1 MTRDTEELQRIWH
14 STVHRWNRKRLS
26 GRGRPFWDVLILT
39 AANATQA
46 RGYGLELQRRRE
58 IGMIGPDTQVLIV
71 PDRAGKRIGS
81 GGATLWALR
90 AYAAGVISGLR
101 TGKGV
106 RIADCGLRIADLSND
121 YSGSQSKIQNPK
133 SQISNLKSEIRN
145 PKLRN
150 PQSAI
155 RNPQSAIRNPEDLFR
170 GKRVLMLHCGGEG
183 RRVPS
188 NAGTGKLFATLPFE
202 VVPGRAAST
211 FDALYAFLC
220 VCAEEMD
227 EGLVVV
233 SGDVMA
239 VFDPERLRWRRG
251 GCCGIGIPVPLE
263 LAAHHGVY
271 VPDPSGRRVMRYPQK
286 PTPEEMR
293 SRGWTF
299 DDGRALV
306 DGAGILKFSAELC
319 GALARLAGVKKAGRG
334 LRLGKGLIENP
345 ARRNE
350 AIDLYTDLAW
360 TLVPAMTEQEYL
372 GNLPPGKAF
381 VRRALWDALRGAPF
395 WLDVMQTSIF
405 IHLGNLRQILQAFE
419 TDAHPADTSGDAAA
433 VFGSRDVLA
442 SYISPRL
449 GLDPRAHV
457 HNSFL
462 DGPGGEI
469 GPHCLVAECGLGG
482 TVRLGPRVLLRG
494 IETDA
499 SFTVESEVALFGIPL
514 FAPRGKNP
522 ETAYCVHGV
531 NDNPKQEAGDKGPVT
546 GDRRPEAGNSSPT
559 ASSLQPQAFMF
570 FLGMPLSDWM
580 RKKGVSAADLWP
592 EDCPAEERSLWNA
605 RLHPAGGER
614 ALELALWMQSPGGAT
629 GQAGAWRRFRR
640 VSFADVFE
648 RIDYQAGFR
657 RREALVFQSLA
668 ENLRIGLREKRD
680 CRAILQ
686 SIGAA
691 ADFVALHRALRE
703 WIAAE
708 KNPLAAARMMTF
720 EANLLASREFADALG
735 RRGIADCGFRIA
747 DSGKRISHSIRNPES
762 AIRNPESAIR
772 KTRDT
777 GEYENDSRRRTL
789 ARSARDASLRKVS
802 EAVASGV
809 ARTEALDLEAVRAER
824 VVIAS
829 PARIDFGGGWTDTP
843 PQCLERGGVILSAA
857 VRLNGEYPIRVSCE
871 KIEERAIRIES
882 AEARGG
888 HTLRAVADLPRYQR
902 LDDPFGLVKAALGAI
917 GLCNEGAPDLP
928 PLENRLE
935 QWGHGL
941 RITTRGNVPK
951 GSGLGTSS
959 ILGAAAIACL
969 RRVFGAP
976 LDTTTIFR
984 QVLYLEQLLTS
995 GGGWQDQLGALV
1007 PGIKLAQVPADPA
1020 FVLRPKVE
1028 PLDLSEE
1035 ILGQI
1040 NRRLVLFYVGKRRVA
1055 FNMLREIVVGYLSG
1069 NPDADHALRA
1079 LSDLAFEMRESLLA
1093 GDLDCFGAQMT
1104 RTRLL
1109 YRLLCPATTSDLL
1122 ETIFAAAS
1130 PYVSGGKCAGAGG
1143 GGFVMLMARSEKDA
1157 RLLRERLTDFSWRG
1171 LGEFYDFDVDLRG
1184 LHEAQKE

>member
-1 MTRDTEELQRIWH
+1 MVEIW
-14 STVHRWNRKRLS
+14 
-26 GRGRPFWDVLILT
+26 
-39 AANATQA
+39 
-46 RGYGLELQRRRE
+46 
-58 IGMIGPDTQVLIV
+58 LIV
-71 PDRAGKRIGS
+71 
-81 GGATLWALR
+81 
-90 AYAAGVISGLR
+90 
-101 TGKGV
+101 
-106 RIADCGLRIADLSND
+106 
-121 YSGSQSKIQNPK
+121 
-133 SQISNLKSEIRN
+133 
-145 PKLRN
+145 N

-155 RNPQSAIRNPEDLFR
+155 RNPQSAIRNPQSTIRNRVIRNPEDLFR
-170 GKRVLMLHCGGEG
+170 GRRILMLHCGGEG

-220 VCAEEMD
+220 VCAERMD

-239 VFDPERLRWRRG
+239 VFDPQRLRWRRG

-263 LAAHHGVY
+263 LAAHHGIY
-271 VPDPSGRRVMRYPQK
+271 VPDPSGRHVMRYPQK

-360 TLVPAMTEQEYL
+360 TLVPGMTEQEYF
-372 GNLPPGKAF
+372 GNLPSGKAF
-381 VRRALWDALRGAPF
+381 VRHALWDALRGAPL

-419 TDAHPADTSGDAAA
+419 TGAHPADISGDAAA

-442 SYISPRL
+442 SYVSPRL
-449 GLDPRAHV
+449 RLDPRAHV

-482 TVRLGPRVLLRG
+482 TVRPGPRVLLRG

-499 SFTVESEVALFGIPL
+499 SFSVESEVALFGIPL
-514 FAPRGKNP
+514 LGRRGENP

-546 GDRRPEAGNSSPT
+546 GDRRLEAGNSFPT
-559 ASSLQPQAFMF
+559 ASSLQPQALMF
-570 FLGMPLSDWM
+570 FLGRPLSDWM
-580 RKKGVSAADLWP
+580 REKGVSAADLWP

-605 RLHPAGGER
+605 RLHPAGGEP
-614 ALELALWMQSPGGAT
+614 ALALALWMQSPGRAT
-629 GQAGAWRRFRR
+629 AQAAAWRRSRR

-657 RREALVFQSLA
+657 RREALVFRSLA

-686 SIGAA
+686 SVGAA
-691 ADFVALHRALRE
+691 TDFIELHRALRE

-720 EANLLASREFADALG
+720 EADLLASREFADALD
-735 RRGIADCGFRIA
+735 RRGIADSGLRIP
-747 DSGKRISHSIRNPES
+747 DSGKKTSRSIGNRQPARLLTKDVE
-762 AIRNPESAIR
+762 
-772 KTRDT
+772 
-777 GEYENDSRRRTL
+777 EYGNDSRRRSL

-882 AEARGG
+882 AETRGS
-888 HTLRAVADLPRYQR
+888 HTLRAAADLPRYQR
-902 LDDPFGLVKAALGAI
+902 LDDPFGLVKAALGVI

-928 PLENRLE
+928 PLEKRLE

-1007 PGIKLAQVPADPA
+1007 PGIKLAKVPADPA

-1028 PLDLSEE
+1028 LLDLSEE
-1035 ILGQI
+1035 ILGRI

-1055 FNMLREIVVGYLSG
+1055 FNMLREVVVGYLSG

-1079 LSDLAFEMRESLLA
+1079 LYDLAFEMRESLLA
-1093 GDLDCFGAQMT
+1093 GDLDRFGAQMT

-1143 GGFVMLMARSEKDA
+1143 GGFVMLMARSEKA
-1157 RLLRERLTDFSWRG
+1157 AGLLRERLTDFSWRG
-1171 LGEFYDFDVDLRG
+1171 LGEFYDFDVDTRG
-1184 LHEAQKE
+1184 LHEHNDE